1 MRFARFTVR
10 VFRSFGFLRMIV
22 VVMNEYFGS
31 AGFRMVMIVAKQVLK
46 GTMRSRLQPKHDTAC
61 RDNAEADVDCWLP
74 RNHTLNSLFPV
85 PCRGGRAD

>member
-31 AGFRMVMIVAKQVLK
+31 AGFRMVKRQTIFRKPM
-46 GTMRSRLQPKHDTAC
+46 P
-61 RDNAEADVDCWLP
+61 
-74 RNHTLNSLFPV
+74 
-85 PCRGGRAD
+85 